1 MNTEK
6 KAMDPE
12 NKAMLGKYLKLGL
25 GAAVLSAGIGAV
37 IRRNR
42 AEKERVKANDISKYK
57 NSIIVPI
64 KKSKFLEGV
73 MTPDEL
79 AASRGEDQQG
89 DDGSQQKVEVASLT
103 PEEIAAKKKSI
114 LRGSKFNFFG
124 SKAAETKAAESKGE
138 EDENVTVKEETK
150 VVETRSPDEGEHDE
164 GNKAKLNP
172 RNELGQF
179 VSPTDPTGVKQQE
192 KDAEY
197 DFTGSLKNLMFHPFK
212 TIGGVIES
220 ASTRP
225 VYIAAGGIGAM
236 YLASMIVDKINDIRS
251 KKAKGDASS
260 ARERYVKLL
269 QGEEEKTAAETG
281 YRDTE
286 NPISAAG
293 TALGASFI
301 IPAAL
306 SAMIAYKIMEKRK
319 EDKAKEK
326 MMADSFPEEP
336 IITYKM
342 ASGEETRISPE
353 TALALIRVKRSMF
366 KLANDNEMSRNV
378 KSAKVTMKDLE
389 RWGGNAVNAVGA
401 VVNPVGTAI
410 SYGAGK
416 LVENAQGAGKLVE
429 KAQGAINKLNMYNKY
444 KPIIGIIDQNW
455 KDGKLTDNGYKLLA
469 DPANDELV
477 YDMSRMIAGSES
489 GGGVPEQYADKVDA
503 IRKDPRTA
511 DLLQNKFSNDK
522 AIGYKQRWGAWQKE
536 EIDNSLNEYFGKDG
550 FLRSI
555 FGWLAHNTGL
565 GGWFFRNGIGDKLGT
580 VYENNQT
587 KAPSPAQN
595 QAQNPAQNANTGA
608 NDEAA
613 NNTENAKSAQPAE
626 VAPVIETPTADRLVY
641 TDEMRAQD
649 FGNSSPTNG
658 VYRVGN

>member
-42 AEKERVKANDISKYK
+42 AEKERAKANDISKYK
-57 NSIIVPI
+57 NSIVVPI

-73 MTPDEL
+73 MTPEEL
-79 AASRGEDQQG
+79 AESRGEAQQV
-89 DDGSQQKVEVASLT
+89 DDGSQPKVEVASLT
-103 PEEIAAKKKSI
+103 PEEIAARKKSI

-124 SKAAETKAAESKGE
+124 SKAAESKVE
-138 EDENVTVKEETK
+138 EDENVTVREETK
-150 VVETRSPDEGEHDE
+150 VVETKSPDEGDQDN
-164 GNKAKLNP
+164 GGKAKLNP

-212 TIGGVIES
+212 TMGGFIES

-225 VYIAAGGIGAM
+225 VYIAAGGVGAM

-251 KKAKGDASS
+251 KKAKSDASS

-281 YRDTE
+281 YKDTE

-301 IPAAL
+301 VPAAL

-319 EDKAKEK
+319 EEKAKEK
-326 MMADSFPEEP
+326 MMADSFPDEP

-342 ASGEETRISPE
+342 ASGEETQISPE

-366 KLANDNEMSRNV
+366 KSAHDNEMSRNV
-378 KSAKVTMKDLE
+378 KSAQVTVGDLK

-401 VVNPVGTAI
+401 VVNPVGTAM

-416 LVENAQGAGKLVE
+416 LVENAP
-429 KAQGAINKLNMYNKY
+429 GAIKKLNMYNKY
-444 KPIIGIIDQNW
+444 KPIMGIIDQNW
-455 KDGKLTDNGYKLLA
+455 EDGKLTDKGYKLLA
-469 DPANDELV
+469 DPENDELV
-477 YDMSRMIAGSES
+477 YGMSRMMADSES
-489 GGGVPEQYADKVDA
+489 GSGVPEQYADKVDV

-522 AIGYKQRWGAWQKE
+522 AIGYNQRWGAWQKE

-565 GGWFFRNGIGDKLGT
+565 GGWFFRNGIGDRLGT
-580 VYENNQT
+580 VYGNNQA
-587 KAPSPAQN
+587 KAPSPT
-595 QAQNPAQNANTGA
+595 PNANTGA
-608 NDEAA
+608 NDGDA
-613 NNTENAKSAQPAE
+613 NTQGNAKAAQPTE
-626 VAPVIETPTADRLVY
+626 VSQAIETPLVDGSGY
-641 TDEMRAQD
+641 TDEMRVQD